1 MRNFEVGHFEVG
13 HFRAQGSIP
22 GQWIGVVDNG
32 TPLPLAAPSF
42 SMNVTILS
50 LLSIVT
56 LFCML

>member
-1 MRNFEVGHFEVG
+1 MRNFDVGHFL
-13 HFRAQGSIP
+13 AQGSIP

-32 TPLPLAAPSF
+32 TPLPLAVPSF